1 MDKQPA
7 PYRKNR
13 PRWRVP
19 TSSGTPNARPIAGR
33 STWGAFEPGNGRTQ
47 CKAVARSTGKRCGL
61 DALQGATACRCHGG
75 YALAHRRQRE
85 ALDRVARPMVSTA
98 WLRSPRKALA
108 ALGATVSTMLDGS
121 PVPASPVE
129 RGRAVEQ
136 GRAVSGFDLTGDRAH
151 AGETVRDPSAI
162 RAPAPSPRGA
172 ETGDLSGRP
181 ETGDRKA

>member
-1 MDKQPA
+1 MDKPQA

-61 DALQGATACRCHGG
+61 DALQGATACRVHGG
-75 YALAHRRQRE
+75 YGLAYRRQRE
-85 ALDRVARPMVSTA
+85 ALDRVARPMVTLSGA
-98 WLRSPRKALA
+98 RSPRRALA
-108 ALGATVSTMLDGS
+108 AIGATVSASPDGR
-121 PVPASPVE
+121 PLPLSPVE
-129 RGRAVEQ
+129 RGRMVET
-136 GRAVSGFDLTGDRAH
+136 GDLDLTGRRTH
-151 AGETVRDPSAI
+151 AGETVGDPAAI
-162 RAPAPSPRGA
+162 RAPAPDARGA